1 MKPLIVI
8 AGATA
13 TGKSDLALDLA
24 KKLDMQIISA
34 HQNLSFRTYFLF
46 PQTKF
51 FHEQRADPA
60 KKIYFQTQ
68 LTNKYQISIQ

>member
-24 KKLDMQIISA
+24 KNWIRKSFLPIRCKFINIWILARQKLIWKREKKLRII
-34 HQNLSFRTYFLF
+34 
-46 PQTKF
+46 
-51 FHEQRADPA
+51 
-60 KKIYFQTQ
+60 
-68 LTNKYQISIQ
+68 